1 MINPATTWLR
11 CPEQRSFTPWEASFE
26 FKRQEAE
33 MVPSKAPSPMCTL
46 SETANLPLTTCRA
59 LPRHPWAGR
68 KCPKGNKPECG
79 EGRTA
84 AVLRPRLSS
93 VSSGRFLDNLRRWA
107 HRTMRWSGQKKKKM
121 GDSRGGM
128 LLIVELTEWLLSASY
143 CHLAC
148 MVTSSWPSNCF
159 VSPVLFKNWISC

>member
-93 VSSGRFLDNLRRWA
+93 VSSGRFLDNLRRRA
-107 HRTMRWSGQKKKKM
+107 HRTMRWSGQKKRKN
-121 GDSRGGM
+121 GRRQRRHAAHCGAYW
-128 LLIVELTEWLLSASY
+128 VTPECQLLSLGMY
-143 CHLAC
+143 GYKLLALQLF
-148 MVTSSWPSNCF
+148 CF
-159 VSPVLFKNWISC
+159 TNVV